1 MSIIKFELKDKHIKL
16 LKNLRWCNAPTDKM
30 IVSVDNYDEPFM
42 FGGDNIYQEIDLI
55 LNGKPINFDPLN
67 SSDIPTYTSE
77 QIEEWDKL
85 LSELPLAL
93 EIILFNG
100 NFNTGMFKAKFT
112 DRQWKQLLPI
122 TLDNKQ

>member
-1 MSIIKFELKDKHIKL
+1 MSIIKFELKDKHIKF
-16 LKNLRWCNAPTDKM
+16 LKNLRWCNVPANKM

-100 NFNTGMFKAKFT
+100 SFKTGMFKAKFT
-112 DRQWKQLLPI
+112 DRQWKELLPI
-122 TLDNKQ
+122 TLDNK